1 MSNEKE
7 YWLFFDTNVLF
18 QLYDK
23 KADFNSFS
31 FNSTFENVCDMLSQ
45 LDIYERVSVGIPKVV
60 WNEMTQQIIEAHAT
74 RVLEFGSYI
83 KKWKFPE
90 FRVATCD
97 IEDYPNYI
105 KSVVERYKEELEKGL
120 IKITELSLPSASRFQ
135 SVMERAFSKLPPF
148 GGKEKNSDKGFKD
161 VLIWESILEFTAQH
175 ENANIIFYTK
185 DKGYK
190 DVLVDEFEKLYP
202 NASIAILSA
211 ENEIKPVLEEWAKS
225 IDEYSYQPI
234 GEENDVDPFA
244 EWVESPNFVVQ
255 LIDHDYGLIPQSAL
269 VAETIFKLV
278 DYEMPT
284 LLDSKD
290 QNIKYS
296 MPATLDITYILK
308 DCTTI
313 QKVALVN
320 IIVCKT
326 SEDEYA
332 IESIQVKNPPDVEAT
347 A

>member
-1 MSNEKE
+1 
-7 YWLFFDTNVLF
+7 
-18 QLYDK
+18 
-23 KADFNSFS
+23 
-31 FNSTFENVCDMLSQ
+31 
-45 LDIYERVSVGIPKVV
+45 
-60 WNEMTQQIIEAHAT
+60 
-74 RVLEFGSYI
+74 
-83 KKWKFPE
+83 
-90 FRVATCD
+90 
-97 IEDYPNYI
+97 
-105 KSVVERYKEELEKGL
+105 
-120 IKITELSLPSASRFQ
+120 
-135 SVMERAFSKLPPF
+135 
-148 GGKEKNSDKGFKD
+148 
-161 VLIWESILEFTAQH
+161 
-175 ENANIIFYTK
+175 
-185 DKGYK
+185 
-190 DVLVDEFEKLYP
+190 
-202 NASIAILSA
+202 
-211 ENEIKPVLEEWAKS
+211 
-225 IDEYSYQPI
+225 
-234 GEENDVDPFA
+234 
-244 EWVESPNFVVQ
+244 

>member
-1 MSNEKE
+1 
-7 YWLFFDTNVLF
+7 
-18 QLYDK
+18 
-23 KADFNSFS
+23 
-31 FNSTFENVCDMLSQ
+31 
-45 LDIYERVSVGIPKVV
+45 
-60 WNEMTQQIIEAHAT
+60 
-74 RVLEFGSYI
+74 
-83 KKWKFPE
+83 
-90 FRVATCD
+90 
-97 IEDYPNYI
+97 
-105 KSVVERYKEELEKGL
+105 
-120 IKITELSLPSASRFQ
+120 
-135 SVMERAFSKLPPF
+135 MERAFSKLPPF

-211 ENEIKPVLEEWAKS
+211 ENEIKTVLEEWAKS

-320 IIVCKT
+320 IIICKT

>member
-1 MSNEKE
+1 M
-7 YWLFFDTNVLF
+7 
-18 QLYDK
+18 
-23 KADFNSFS
+23 
-31 FNSTFENVCDMLSQ
+31 
-45 LDIYERVSVGIPKVV
+45 
-60 WNEMTQQIIEAHAT
+60 
-74 RVLEFGSYI
+74 
-83 KKWKFPE
+83 
-90 FRVATCD
+90 
-97 IEDYPNYI
+97 
-105 KSVVERYKEELEKGL
+105 
-120 IKITELSLPSASRFQ
+120 
-135 SVMERAFSKLPPF
+135 
-148 GGKEKNSDKGFKD
+148 
-161 VLIWESILEFTAQH
+161 
-175 ENANIIFYTK
+175 
-185 DKGYK
+185 
-190 DVLVDEFEKLYP
+190 LVDEFEKLYP

-211 ENEIKPVLEEWAKS
+211 ENEIKTVLEEWAKS

-255 LIDHDYGLIPQSAL
+255 LIDHDYVLIPQSAL